1 MFGENVGLA
10 HEGEFPYIVSVRRAN
25 PNNRDTEKDHVCTG
39 VLVSNKDVVTVEHCL
54 REGNIYYV
62 SWWMSYYEW
71 TLIQNHERQYPQN
84 EIVMLRVRSF
94 LIRNK
99 TA

>member
-39 VLVSNKDVVTVEHCL
+39 VLVSNKDVVTVEHCFRHLRISNTEIIAGTNDL
-54 REGNIYYV
+54 REGNIY
-62 SWWMSYYEW
+62 SRTSIS
-71 TLIQNHERQYPQN
+71 T
-84 EIVMLRVRSF
+84 
-94 LIRNK
+94 K
-99 TA
+99 

>member
-1 MFGENVGLA
+1 MFGENVRHA
-10 HEGEFPYIVSVRRAN
+10 QPREYSYIVSIKRVN
-25 PNNRDTEKDHVCTG
+25 PTNEEVEHDHVCTG
-39 VLVSNKDVVTVEHCL
+39 VLVSNQDVVTVEHL

-84 EIVMLRVRSF
+84 EITVLRVRNF
-94 LIRNK
+94 LN
-99 TA
+99 